1 MTNETIQTILKRRS
15 VRAYD
20 PTQLTDDELD
30 AILEAGKYAP
40 TGAGAQPWHFSV
52 VQNTSLLESI
62 NAAIKEMYLNSDNPR
77 LVERASADD
86 FNIFYNGPT
95 MILVSADES
104 AITPR
109 LDSAMAMEN
118 MFLAAASLDIGSCW
132 VNAFVRLFENEDR
145 SAQFC
150 GDLCIPEGY
159 KVFAAGVFGHPA
171 GELPEPAPR
180 REGTVDI
187 IR

>member
-1 MTNETIQTILKRRS
+1 MSNETIQTILKRRS
-15 VRAYD
+15 VREYD
-20 PTQLTDDELD
+20 PTQLTDEELD
-30 AILEAGKYAP
+30 TILEAGKFAP

-52 VQNTSLLESI
+52 VQNTSILESI

-77 LVERASADD
+77 MVERASVDD
-86 FNIFYNGPT
+86 FSVFYNGPT
-95 MILVSADES
+95 VILVSADES

-109 LDSAMAMEN
+109 IDSAMAMEN
-118 MFLAAASLDIGSCW
+118 MFLAAASIDIGSCW
-132 VNAFVRLFENEDR
+132 VHGLVRLFENSD
-145 SAQFC
+145 QFC

-180 REGTVDI
+180 REGTVDV

>member
-1 MTNETIQTILKRRS
+1 MNNETIQTILKRRS

-20 PTQLTDDELD
+20 PTQLTDEELD
-30 AILEAGKYAP
+30 TILEAGKYAP

-52 VQNTSLLESI
+52 LQSPSIMESI
-62 NAAIKEMYLNSDNPR
+62 NSVLKEMFLSSDTPR

-86 FNIFYNGPT
+86 FNIFYGAPT
-95 MILVSADES
+95 AILVSADES

-109 LDSAMAMEN
+109 IDSALAMGN
-118 MFLAAASLDIGSCW
+118 MFLAAASIDIASCW
-132 VNAFVRLFENEDR
+132 VHGLVRLFENSD
-145 SAQFC
+145 QFC

-159 KVFAAGVFGHPA
+159 KVFAAGVFGHPL